1 MENNAHRFGN
11 TICMILIAA
20 MMGLFVASFIG
31 LPAYAASLG
40 IAAVVNDEVIT
51 THDVQERRDLV
62 MLTSGI
68 PVTPEN
74 QKRIT
79 PHILQTLIDEALQ
92 MQEAKRQ
99 SITIS
104 DDDVSKALDAVTL
117 GRQPLAAGELKK
129 ILAEKGLSQRSIENQ
144 VRAQLAWQ
152 KVVQRKLRRNVSISQ
167 DEIARAQQTQAAAPG
182 TTELRITA
190 LSVPVNGTASE
201 AAAMKTA
208 EDIALRLKT
217 RTDLVAVAESYL
229 HRTDVKFSAP
239 VWISQDA
246 LQPALLHALHDLKP
260 GDITPPL
267 RVGGGIQLIQLLDRQ
282 VNKPQADNTEIAI
295 KQISIPVPTNRD
307 KKSIAKLKTVAE
319 MLHAHPGDC
328 SSETLP
334 PTDLP
339 ATASFART
347 KMGALTPQQRSVI
360 NHLQVGEVSPPLPA
374 PEFVRLV
381 MLCEKIEPAAGNL
394 PDADAVRQRLF
405 AERIELEAQKHL
417 RNLKRDAFIDVKMG
431 DGTDARKDDGGVAQ

>member
-1 MENNAHRFGN
+1 MENSACRTGN
-11 TICMILIAA
+11 WMFALLLAWVMVVLVLSPVHAA
-20 MMGLFVASFIG
+20 TLS
-31 LPAYAASLG
+31 

-104 DDDVSKALDAVTL
+104 DEDVTKALDAVTL

-190 LSVPVNGTASE
+190 LSVPVSDAASE

-208 EDIALRLKT
+208 DDIALKLKT
-217 RTDLVAVAESYL
+217 RPDLVAVAEGYL

-239 VWISQDA
+239 VWIAQDT
-246 LQPALLHALHDLKP
+246 LQPVLLHALRDLKP

-267 RVGGGIQLIQLLDRQ
+267 RAGGGIQLIQLLDRQ

-295 KQISIPVPTNRD
+295 KQISIPVPAKRD
-307 KKSIAKLKTVAE
+307 QKSIAKLKAVAE
-319 MLHAHPGDC
+319 KLHAHPGDC

-360 NHLQVGEVSPPLPA
+360 NHLQVGEVSMPLPA

-431 DGTDARKDDGGVAQ
+431 DRNDDGGAAQ